1 MMDVYA
7 EYDRASHDKTRVRP
21 TIVVSL
27 ILPRCHRTNE
37 TIMPMRLATMST
49 QDASAS
55 TYDP

>member
-27 ILPRCHRTNE
+27 ILPRCQRTNE
-37 TIMPMRLATMST
+37 TIMPTRLATMST
-49 QDASAS
+49 HDASAS
-55 TYDP
+55 T